1 MATMSLPTLF
11 LALLLAL
18 HPFSGVLAFAPPAA
32 AAARSCYKSSSSASS
47 SPSDNDDAFTMK
59 SSSSTRNNTRK
70 AFLQSMLT
78 TAVTATVAMQPTAAA
93 NAATT
98 QAASFLGTYSDPINH
113 PGGTRT
119 ITLIDGASTGDYQLA
134 QVNGGGGRG
143 EPKEYTLPAVIF
155 GDRAIVIDFSPKG
168 GPKDFAGVL
177 QSDGSIKF
185 LRDGNRWPRL

>member
-1 MATMSLPTLF
+1 MFLPTLF
-11 LALLLAL
+11 VAIIAL
-18 HPFSGVLAFAPPAA
+18 HPFSEVQAFAPPANF
-32 AAARSCYKSSSSASS
+32 AAARSCSSRSSSSLAETDNEAFAMMSS
-47 SPSDNDDAFTMK
+47 SVTG
-59 SSSSTRNNTRK
+59 NNRK

-78 TAVTATVAMQPTAAA
+78 AAATVVTCATLQPATAA

-98 QAASFLGTYSDPINH
+98 PAASFLGTYSDPINH

-119 ITLIDGASTGDYQLA
+119 ITLIEGASNGDYQLA
-134 QVNGGGGRG
+134 QIKGGGGRG

-168 GPKDFAGVL
+168 GPRDFAGVL
-177 QSDGSIKF
+177 ESDGSIKF